1 MERKWIQNIE
11 IDTEFSCEVFF
22 PLAPLGD
29 SQGLSDTAGS
39 YPKLRV
45 RVGDSAFM
53 GCVVQSTEEKH
64 VVKVDWIL
72 SKGEHAVVRRRP
84 AGVRMGVGESV
95 IESSR

>member
-1 MERKWIQNIE
+1 M
-11 IDTEFSCEVFF
+11 
-22 PLAPLGD
+22 
-29 SQGLSDTAGS
+29 
-39 YPKLRV
+39 
-45 RVGDSAFM
+45 GDSAFM

>member
-1 MERKWIQNIE
+1 M
-11 IDTEFSCEVFF
+11 
-22 PLAPLGD
+22 
-29 SQGLSDTAGS
+29 
-39 YPKLRV
+39 
-45 RVGDSAFM
+45 GDSAFM

-95 IESSR
+95 IESFQVMSQELWEPSSLGLLLA